1 MIMENPQ
8 CLICAGILSIQG
20 NNIRSHYQT
29 AHERG
34 IQNVQVNGFLRQVLQ
49 TFSRKSI
56 DLKVSRVEDN

>member
-29 AHERG
+29 AHEGNTKCAGEWISETG
-34 IQNVQVNGFLRQVLQ
+34 IANILE
-49 TFSRKSI
+49 KI
-56 DLKVSRVEDN
+56 H